1 MPSRVT
7 INVTA
12 RDLTHA
18 QLRRMRNNFSNLGQ
32 DMDRLLTRRTRQN
45 FDRLGQSIRT
55 ARRDLNNLRGVIPDD
70 EFFRLDNAVRRA
82 SQTMSRGFRRL
93 DDRALNR
100 LQTQI
105 TRINNGFRDLDRT
118 GQIRVRVDT
127 SALRRADARLNAW
140 RVAQGRRAVRV
151 RVDPDIDNH
160 RFRRLLLRGLT
171 APVRAAGGLIG
182 GTLSDGI
189 GQGIA
194 NGVAAAG
201 PLFGILLVAAI
212 ASLASI
218 VGAALSGLL
227 VTAFGLAF
235 VGIGGVSAAMSK
247 KVQSQWSTTL
257 KGLKKDFAEVGE
269 PMIPVLDRAI
279 EKLGRMSHEFAPL
292 LKKSIEEA
300 APITEK
306 FINQIMDSFKSF
318 GKGAF
323 DPIMRAWEIFAPV
336 FGEVWDQ
343 FMTDL
348 GDAFGEMAKLV
359 SEHPTEIAAAL
370 SIVFDTIVLIVKT
383 ITWLG
388 EVWVGIMQNIGTSI
402 GFVIDM
408 MATLLDGA
416 LAAFGGLVDG
426 AARAFSWLPGVG
438 PALRQAKEDFAG
450 FREQAVG
457 DLRRVADGARG
468 MGDELDKSNKKRK
481 LEADISIW
489 QAQLAKARK
498 DLKNTTS
505 QKAEAKLKADIKD
518 LEAKLK
524 NARGQLDALNG
535 KIAYTYVKTVH
546 TDSFPA
552 QHGGIARRMGG
563 ITGAATGGVRGRM
576 TMVGEDGPEIVN
588 LPPGSHVRSRPDS
601 QRVMREGGPAGTPM
615 QVNLVVDGR
624 VLARAMVE
632 PHREIVRAK
641 GGYQR
646 FYGG

>member
-1 MPSRVT
+1 MASTVT
-7 INVTA
+7 INVRA
-12 RDLTHA
+12 RDLTHTQLA
-18 QLRRMRNNFSNLGQ
+18 RLRRNFSSLGQ
-32 DMDRLLTRRTRQN
+32 DMDRLVTQRTRAN

-55 ARRDLNNLRGVIPDD
+55 ARRDLDSLRGVIPDD
-70 EFFRLDNAVRRA
+70 EFFRLDDSVRRA
-82 SQTMSRGFRRL
+82 QRTMGRGFGRMTNQ
-93 DDRALNR
+93 AMQR
-100 LQTQI
+100 LQADLANI
-105 TRINNGFRDLDRT
+105 TNGFRDLDRN

-127 SALRRADARLNAW
+127 SALRRADARLAAW
-140 RVAQGRRAVRV
+140 RRTQGLRAVRV
-151 RVDPDIDNH
+151 RVDPDVDSH
-160 RFRRLLLRGLT
+160 RFRRMLLRGLT
-171 APVRAAGGLIG
+171 APVRAVGGVIG

-194 NGVAAAG
+194 DGVRAAG

-212 ASLASI
+212 VSLASI

-279 EKLGRMSHEFAPL
+279 EKLGRMSHQFAPM
-292 LKKSIEEA
+292 LKKSIEES
-300 APITEK
+300 APITER

-323 DPIMRAWEIFAPV
+323 DPIMRAWQVFAPV

-343 FMTDL
+343 FMADL
-348 GDAFGEMAKLV
+348 GNAFGEMAKLV

-383 ITWLG
+383 VTWLG

-408 MATLLDGA
+408 MATMLDGA
-416 LAAFGGLVDG
+416 LGAFGALVDG
-426 AARAFSWLPGVG
+426 AAKAFSWLPGVG
-438 PALRQAKEDFAG
+438 PALQQAKEDFAG

-457 DLRRVADGARG
+457 DLRRVAEGARG
-468 MGDELDKSNKKRK
+468 MGADLDKSNKKRK

-489 QAQLAKARK
+489 KAELSKARA
-498 DLKNTTS
+498 DLKRTTS
-505 QKAEAKLKADIKD
+505 QKARAKLKADISD
-518 LEAKLK
+518 LERKLR

-576 TMVGEDGPEIVN
+576 TMVGEDGPEIVH